1 MTPGRELDP
10 AQRRLLFWLWTPYLS
25 DVALIGVGC
34 WLVATGDAGG
44 WWAIVFALV
53 RAVLGTIS
61 IIVAQARF
69 RTERQSANPEKG

>member
-25 DVALIGVGC
+25 DAALIGIGW
-34 WLVATGDAGG
+34 WLVATGNSGG

-53 RAVLGTIS
+53 RAVLGTAS
-61 IIVAQARF
+61 ILLARRKF
-69 RTERQSANPEKG
+69 TAERNGRG